1 MSGSRSWSGL
11 GCKLVS
17 ARMYGVA
24 QGQVQVKFRVR
35 VGQYDGPCYGKDTIY
50 RQSEVEGQN
59 QIESGDCIIHDS
71 VLRHDQHD
79 KLSLSRVSPG
89 QDKYDSHVNGQ
100 HQGHDEHKIMNVN

>member
-35 VGQYDGPCYGKDTIY
+35 VGQYDGPC
-50 RQSEVEGQN
+50 
-59 QIESGDCIIHDS
+59 
-71 VLRHDQHD
+71 
-79 KLSLSRVSPG
+79 
-89 QDKYDSHVNGQ
+89 
-100 HQGHDEHKIMNVN
+100 